1 MTDGQ
6 RATLLSFSFNT
17 GWLYGAEG
25 FNTLNFC
32 IKQQNWDRVP
42 EAIALYVNPGTSTE
56 SGLRRRRKAEGAL
69 WNGH

>member
-1 MTDGQ
+1 MTESQ
-6 RATLLSFSFNT
+6 RATLLSFSFNS

-25 FNTLNFC
+25 FNTLNKC
-32 IKQQNWDRVP
+32 IEQQNWDGVP
-42 EAIALYVNPGTSTE
+42 PAIALYVNPGTSTE